1 MAQRDNQGKTSAQSS
16 CHGWLRE
23 YRQTLEQDHRVYQ
36 SREIHWSWRRLGTF
50 SACVAVAIVLRHNLL
65 LAGLAVLVFLAL
77 FVYAVLRHTDWQNKR
92 RFAEYLLTVV
102 KESLHQSTEQG
113 SPVRSWQRP
122 GNPADPSMD
131 LAPIF
136 PSGPSWDLTEQ
147 ERDDLDMYAAPVGIF
162 GLLNRCSTEPGAR
175 RLRDMLETPLLSP
188 DNIKQRQQMV
198 QWLATHHEERLTI
211 MASALP
217 LRRLSDRLDQ
227 LVSLLKDTE
236 ANPHR
241 RISLAIR
248 IWSLF
253 SGPLIAYGMLQLLLF
268 NLTWLR
274 PLALCLVINGSIRL
288 VFGAMFRFCWESMAP
303 YANLVCALRCLLI
316 HTKRAGQELP
326 DETSLAELKEC
337 FGTVVTHARILPVCQ
352 WLDMAKVGAIVRRPL
367 NLVLFYDLHVAEAV
381 LNRIVP
387 QRQNLL
393 HGLAALA
400 ELETFNSMACF
411 AAEQPIVSYPE
422 LGTDPLLDIKAG
434 RHPLVSEK
442 ENVPN
447 DVHLSLE
454 QKTWVVTGPNAAGK
468 STFLRMVGVHCL
480 LAQIGSAVPAEG
492 MCLSP
497 LRLMTDVRVRDDL
510 AKHES
515 YFLSE
520 VRRLRRIV
528 MDTVDSPTILGL
540 IDEPFQGTNFQERKA
555 TGIALLEHLMAS
567 NHFFLMATHQESLAQ
582 SAATCKTAANYHFQE
597 ELIETGIQFNYR
609 LQPGP
614 ATTKTAIRILEQE
627 GYPTSFLER
636 ARRLMLL
643 D

>member
-1 MAQRDNQGKTSAQSS
+1 MTQKGNQGKIPAQSS
-16 CHGWLRE
+16 CHNWLSE
-23 YRQTLEQDHRVYQ
+23 YRQTLEQSHGVYQ
-36 SREIHWSWRRLGTF
+36 SREVYWSWWRLGTF
-50 SACVAVAIVLRHNLL
+50 FACVAVAIVLRNNLL
-65 LAGLAVLVFLAL
+65 LAGPAVLVFLVL
-77 FVYAVLRHTDWQNKR
+77 FSYAVLRHTDWQSKR

-102 KESLHQSTEQG
+102 TESLHRSTEQG

-131 LAPIF
+131 LSRIF

-162 GLLNRCSTEPGAR
+162 GLLNRCSTEPGSR
-175 RLRDMLETPLLSP
+175 RLRDMLETPLLST
-188 DNIKQRQQMV
+188 DNIEQRRQMV
-198 QWLATHHEERLTI
+198 QWLARHHEERLTI

-227 LVSLLKDTE
+227 LVSLLKDTQ

-241 RISLAIR
+241 RISLVIR
-248 IWSLF
+248 IWSVF
-253 SGPLIAYGMLQLLLF
+253 SGPLIAYGMYQLLLF

-274 PLALCLVINGSIRL
+274 PVALCLVINGSIRL
-288 VFGAMFRFCWESMAP
+288 VFKAMLGFCWESMAP
-303 YANLVCALRCLLI
+303 YTDLVGALRCLLI
-316 HTKRAGQELP
+316 HARRAGRELP

-337 FGTVVTHARILPVCQ
+337 FGTVVAHAEILPVCQ
-352 WLDMAKVGAIVRRPL
+352 WLDMAKVGAIVRRSL
-367 NLVLFYDLHVAEAV
+367 NLVMFYDLHVAEAV
-381 LNRIVP
+381 LNRIAP

-400 ELETFNSMACF
+400 ELEAFNSMACF
-411 AAEQPIVSYPE
+411 AAEQPIVSYPK

-434 RHPLVSEK
+434 RHPLVPEK

-447 DVHLSLE
+447 DVHLSPE

-492 MCLSP
+492 MRLSA

-528 MDTVDSPTILGL
+528 TDTMDSPTILGL
-540 IDEPFQGTNFQERKA
+540 IDEPFHGTNFQERTA
-555 TGIALLEHLMAS
+555 AGIALLEHLMAS

-597 ELIETGIQFNYR
+597 ELIETGVQFNYR
-609 LQPGP
+609 LQGGP

-627 GYPTSFLER
+627 GYPASFLER
-636 ARRLMLL
+636 ARRLMLP